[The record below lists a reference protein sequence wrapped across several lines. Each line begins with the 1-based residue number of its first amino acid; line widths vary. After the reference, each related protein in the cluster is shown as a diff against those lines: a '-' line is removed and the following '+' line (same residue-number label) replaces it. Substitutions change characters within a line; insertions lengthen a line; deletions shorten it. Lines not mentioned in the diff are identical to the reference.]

1 MCSYFIVEA
10 RFIGS
15 MKEPKR
21 VKTDHESHKI
31 IADTTKQK
39 KQMVNHP
46 SSNESRDIAL
56 ESRLDISRVPATL
69 SLRPSLSN
77 ISPSRP
83 KRKPS
88 ISEHWKAFM
97 VGSCRTPVNHDFS
110 ISENQR
116 SFDHNSISTAGTA
129 SRPLEPRGN
138 AIMTTQRL
146 VQYDQLRS
154 KKVIEAYHNATQI
167 LEDVA
172 GKTST
177 AYITPYG
184 DTQDNYVTPYGP
196 PQTFLESSNENKES
210 KFANALGTRQ
220 ATPKSIA
227 HNASI
232 EKDNEADKAARESL
246 SSDSIRDREVDHAQ
260 VDRLLLLAGG
270 DSLTDND
277 DTDDD
282 VEVVA
287 SFIKA
292 QPDVDV
298 EAIVKHVLETVVSR
312 DGIGDYPRAAKR
324 NFS

>member
-1 MCSYFIVEA
+1 
-10 RFIGS
+10 
-15 MKEPKR
+15 
-21 VKTDHESHKI
+21 
-31 IADTTKQK
+31 
-39 KQMVNHP
+39 MVQ
-46 SSNESRDIAL
+46 
-56 ESRLDISRVPATL
+56 
-69 SLRPSLSN
+69 
-77 ISPSRP
+77 
-83 KRKPS
+83 
-88 ISEHWKAFM
+88 
-97 VGSCRTPVNHDFS
+97 SCRTSVNYGFS
-110 ISENQR
+110 ITESQC
-116 SFDHNSISTAGTA
+116 SFDQNPESPAGTA

-138 AIMTTQRL
+138 AIMTTQPF

-154 KKVIEAYHNATQI
+154 KKVIEAYHIATQI

-196 PQTFLESSNENKES
+196 PQTVLESSNEDK
-210 KFANALGTRQ
+210 KAKIGNALRTRQ

-232 EKDNEADKAARESL
+232 DKNNEADKAARESF
-246 SSDSIRDREVDHAQ
+246 SSDSIRDPEVDHAQ
-260 VDRLLLLAGG
+260 VDRLLFLAGG

-292 QPDVDV
+292 QPDADV
-298 EAIVKHVLETVVSR
+298 EAIVKHVLQTVVSR
-312 DGIGDYPRAAKR
+312 DGIGNYPRAVKYVFFIAFTKTDLY
-324 NFS
+324 